1 MKQFV
6 IDSASVCGEKAVI
19 RGKDFHYLVHVRRC
33 RVGSRFSV
41 VDETGRRYEASVT
54 VISPDECVLT
64 LTAAGDVPG
73 GEKPETELVLI
84 QCLPKAKKMDLIVR
98 QAAEA
103 AVSRVIP
110 AESRYCVS
118 RPDPRS
124 AASKAQRWR
133 IIAREAV
140 QQSGSAVGTTVDGV
154 VPLAEAAEKVSDC
167 DCRLFFHHL
176 PLPQRVRL
184 HDAVPGAKR
193 IAFVIGPEGGLD
205 GGETEMLLQKG
216 FRPVYLGR
224 NILRCETAPLYA
236 AAAVS
241 IILEECQK

>member
-6 IDSASVCGEKAVI
+6 IGSASVRGEKAVV
-19 RGKDFHYLVHVRRC
+19 RGKDFHYLIRVRRY
-33 RVGSRFSV
+33 RIGSRFPA
-41 VDETGRRYEASVT
+41 VDETGRRYEAAVT

-64 LTAAGDVPG
+64 LTAVESVPTE
-73 GEKPETELVLI
+73 EKPAAELILI

-98 QAAEA
+98 QAVEA
-103 AVSRVIP
+103 AVCRVVP
-110 AESRYCVS
+110 AVSRYCIS
-118 RPDPRS
+118 RPDAR
-124 AASKAQRWR
+124 AAVEKVRRWQL
-133 IIAREAV
+133 IAREAI

>member
-19 RGKDFHYLVHVRRC
+19 RGKDFHYLIRVRRY
-33 RVGSRFSV
+33 RIGSRFPA
-41 VDETGRRYEASVT
+41 VDETGRRYEAAVT

-98 QAAEA
+98 QAVEA
-103 AVSRVIP
+103 AVCRVVP
-110 AESRYCVS
+110 AVSRYCIS
-118 RPDPRS
+118 RPDSR
-124 AASKAQRWR
+124 AAVEKVRRWQL
-133 IIAREAV
+133 IAREAI

-176 PLPQRVRL
+176 PLPNQVRL

-193 IAFVIGPEGGLD
+193 IVFVIGPEGGLD
-205 GGETEMLLQKG
+205 DGETEMLSQKG
-216 FRPVYLGR
+216 FRSVYLGR

-236 AAAVS
+236 AAAVN

>member
-64 LTAAGDVPG
+64 LTAVESVPTE
-73 GEKPETELVLI
+73 EKPAAELILI
-84 QCLPKAKKMDLIVR
+84 QWAVCRVVP
-98 QAAEA
+98 
-103 AVSRVIP
+103 AVSR
-110 AESRYCVS
+110 YCIS
-118 RPDPRS
+118 RPDAR
-124 AASKAQRWR
+124 AAVEKVRRWQL
-133 IIAREAV
+133 IAREAI
-140 QQSGSAVGTTVDGV
+140 QQSGSAVGTTVDGIAS
-154 VPLAEAAEKVSDC
+154 LETAADKFSDC

-176 PLPQRVRL
+176 PLPNQVRL

-193 IAFVIGPEGGLD
+193 IVFVIGPEGGLD
-205 GGETEMLLQKG
+205 DGETEMLSQKG
-216 FRPVYLGR
+216 FRSVYLGR

-236 AAAVS
+236 AAAVN

>member
-64 LTAAGDVPG
+64 LTAVESVPTE
-73 GEKPETELVLI
+73 EKPAAELILI

-98 QAAEA
+98 QAVEA
-103 AVSRVIP
+103 AVCRVVP
-110 AESRYCVS
+110 AVSRYCIS
-118 RPDPRS
+118 RPDAR
-124 AASKAQRWR
+124 AAVEKVRRWQL
-133 IIAREAV
+133 IAREAI
-140 QQSGSAVGTTVDGV
+140 QQSGSAVGTTVD
-154 VPLAEAAEKVSDC
+154 
-167 DCRLFFHHL
+167 
-176 PLPQRVRL
+176 RL

-193 IAFVIGPEGGLD
+193 IVFVIGPEGGLD
-205 GGETEMLLQKG
+205 DGETEMLSQKG
-216 FRPVYLGR
+216 FRSVYLGR

-236 AAAVS
+236 AAAVN